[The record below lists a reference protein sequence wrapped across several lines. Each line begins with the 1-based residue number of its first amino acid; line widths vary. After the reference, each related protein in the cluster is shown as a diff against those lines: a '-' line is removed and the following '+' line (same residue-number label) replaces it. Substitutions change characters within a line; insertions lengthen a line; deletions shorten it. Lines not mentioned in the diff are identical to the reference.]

1 MATAELLVD
10 SEALEQLRPEW
21 DRLAVECARPC
32 SAPALLL
39 AWWRHVAPAAAQ
51 PRVVAVHEGGRLV
64 GLAPFLVEPG
74 RLGRSQARFLGTP
87 TMPQRSCILA
97 SAGYE
102 AAVCAAAASA
112 LGRSEPRPAVLIL
125 ERIDAA
131 ATWPATLAA
140 SWPAPARAR
149 LIRGMRV
156 PGRVLSM
163 EAGSFEAWLDG
174 RSRNFRREVRR
185 TAHRV
190 AAAGGRIERAEDPAA
205 SARALDAFERLHG
218 ARWGDRSRL
227 WRPETM
233 AMLREAAEEL
243 VGPARMRLYT
253 VTGPE
258 GIVATLILFAAGGE
272 VTGWNGGW
280 DPAWAAQRP
289 STALT
294 HRAVADCF
302 ELGDRRLDW
311 GENAPLAKLRLSDGD
326 DPLAWATVLP
336 RDVSYPLVRAAT
348 VPARFRGHVRMAV
361 RRLPPPVHRALRDAH
376 RRLSR

>member
-1 MATAELLVD
+1 MAAVELLTD
-10 SEALEQLRPEW
+10 TEALELLGPEW

-39 AWWRHVAPAAAQ
+39 AWWRHLAPSGAE
-51 PRVVAVHEGGRLV
+51 PRVVAVREGARLV
-64 GLAPFLVEPG
+64 GLAPFFIHPG
-74 RLGRSQARFLGTP
+74 PLGRSQARLLGTP

-97 SAGYE
+97 ASGYE

-112 LGRSEPRPAVLIL
+112 LGRSDPRPAVLIL

-131 ATWPATLAA
+131 ATWPVTLAA
-140 SWPAPARAR
+140 AWPAPARAR
-149 LIRGMRV
+149 LIRGLRV

-163 EAGSFEAWLDG
+163 DAGSFQAWLDG

-190 AAAGGRIERAEDPAA
+190 EDAGGRVERAEDPAA
-205 SARALDAFERLHG
+205 AARALDAFERLHG

-233 AMLREAAEEL
+233 AMLREAAAEL
-243 VGPARMRLYT
+243 LGSGRMRLYT

-280 DPAWAAQRP
+280 DPAWGAARP
-289 STALT
+289 STALA
-294 HRAVADCF
+294 HRAIADCF

-311 GENAPLAKLRLSDGD
+311 GENAPMAKLRLSDGD
-326 DPLAWATVLP
+326 DPLAWANVLP
-336 RDVSYPLVRAAT
+336 RDLSYPLVRAAT
-348 VPARFRGHVRMAV
+348 VPARFTGNVRMAV

-376 RRLSR
+376 HRLSR